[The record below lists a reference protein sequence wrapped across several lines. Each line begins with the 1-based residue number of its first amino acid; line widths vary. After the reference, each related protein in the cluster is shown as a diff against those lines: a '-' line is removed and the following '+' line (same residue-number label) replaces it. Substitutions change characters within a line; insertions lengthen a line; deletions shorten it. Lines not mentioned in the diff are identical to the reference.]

1 MAKRI
6 MKHNLKVTL
15 LLLSLFM
22 ASHIVGL
29 YVTQHYL
36 PIAEEI
42 EIAPGIIFEKP
53 QMDEQTSFLP
63 IFIAILVATGL
74 ALILIKFNAMRLW
87 KLWFFISVVFTL
99 SISFGAFIPSIFAFT
114 LAIILAVFKV
124 IRPNV
129 YIHNITEIFIYGALA
144 AIFVPILNLF
154 SVSILLVL
162 ISIYDMIAVWRTK
175 HMVSMA
181 KFQTKSKMFTGLL
194 IPYNIPKE
202 KSIQKTIPKGAKTK
216 ITNIPIREAIL
227 GGGDIAFPLLF
238 SGVILKLYGFL
249 PALLISF
256 FAALALFF
264 LFAIAEKK
272 KFYPAMPFV
281 AVGCF
286 IGYLV
291 LKLFFI

>member
-1 MAKRI
+1 

-15 LLLSLFM
+15 LLLFLFL
-22 ASHIVGL
+22 ASHVVGL
-29 YVTQHYL
+29 YVTKHYL
-36 PIAEEI
+36 PEAQAI
-42 EIAPGIIFEKP
+42 ELAPGIIFEKP

-63 IFIAILVATGL
+63 IFIAILIATGL
-74 ALILIKFNAMRLW
+74 ALILIKFSAMRLW

-99 SISFGAFIPSIFAFT
+99 SISFGAFIPSIFAFV
-114 LAIILAVFKV
+114 LAIILAIFKV
-124 IRPNV
+124 IKPNIYV
-129 YIHNITEIFIYGALA
+129 HNITEIFIYGALA

-154 SVSILLVL
+154 SVVILLIL

-181 KFQTKSKMFTGLL
+181 KFQIKSRMFTGLL
-194 IPYNIPKE
+194 IPYNIPK
-202 KSIQKTIPKGAKTK
+202 QKPIPKGAKTK
-216 ITNIPIREAIL
+216 LVKIQIKEAIL

-249 PALLISF
+249 PALVISF

-264 LFAIAEKK
+264 LFVIAEKK

-281 AVGCF
+281 SAGCF
-286 IGYLV
+286 LGYLV

>member
-1 MAKRI
+1 

-15 LLLSLFM
+15 ILLFLFL
-22 ASHIVGL
+22 ASHVVGL

-36 PIAEEI
+36 PEAQEI
-42 EIAPGIIFEKP
+42 ELAPGIIFEKP
-53 QMDEQTSFLP
+53 QMDEQTSFFP

-74 ALILIKFNAMRLW
+74 ALFLIKFNAMRLW
-87 KLWFFISVVFTL
+87 KVWFFISVVFTL
-99 SISFGAFIPSIFAFT
+99 SISFGAFIPSIFAFV
-114 LAIILAVFKV
+114 LAIVLAIFKV

-129 YIHNITEIFIYGALA
+129 YVHNITEIFIYGALA
-144 AIFVPILNLF
+144 AIFVPILNVF

-175 HMVSMA
+175 HMISMA

-194 IPYNIPKE
+194 IPYNVPAQKPISKG
-202 KSIQKTIPKGAKTK
+202 KLTQKTIPKSKLVK
-216 ITNIPIREAIL
+216 VQISEAIL

-249 PALLISF
+249 PALVISF

-264 LFAIAEKK
+264 LFVFAEKK

-281 AVGCF
+281 SAGCF
-286 IGYLV
+286 LGYLV

>member
-1 MAKRI
+1 

-15 LLLSLFM
+15 LLLFLFL
-22 ASHIVGL
+22 ASHVVGL
-29 YVTQHYL
+29 YVTKHYL
-36 PIAEEI
+36 PEAQAI
-42 EIAPGIIFEKP
+42 ELAPGIIFEKP
-53 QMDEQTSFLP
+53 QMDQQTSFLP
-63 IFIAILVATGL
+63 IFIAILIATGL
-74 ALILIKFNAMRLW
+74 ALILIKFSAMRLW

-99 SISFGAFIPSIFAFT
+99 SISFGAFIPSIFAIV
-114 LAIILAVFKV
+114 LAIVLAIFKV
-124 IRPNV
+124 IKPNIYV
-129 YIHNITEIFIYGALA
+129 HNVTEIFIYGALA

-154 SVSILLVL
+154 SVVILLIL

-175 HMVSMA
+175 HMISMA

-194 IPYNIPKE
+194 IPYDIPK
-202 KSIQKTIPKGAKTK
+202 QKPIPKGTKTK
-216 ITNIPIREAIL
+216 PVKIQIKEAIL

-249 PALLISF
+249 PALVISF

-264 LFAIAEKK
+264 LFVIAEKK

-281 AVGCF
+281 TAGCF
-286 IGYLV
+286 LGYLV